1 AVAARP
7 CLGSSPPPRPR
18 RPARL
23 GGRVAMRG
31 AAGPGEAEQ
40 AHQKMVRAEA
50 SEVLAIRGTAEEGLR
65 SLGWSFA
72 SLPKQGPVGR
82 VVANAVHTGGWAEK
96 LGVQVGD
103 RLALINGEPPNWM
116 EPKMLFAI
124 MKSRPLEL
132 TFHRAKGHG
141 SGKVGSSGP
150 SRDA

>member
-1 AVAARP
+1 
-7 CLGSSPPPRPR
+7 SSPPPRPR

-72 SLPKQGPVGR
+72 SLPKQAGAAVRSRGPW
-82 VVANAVHTGGWAEK
+82 GGWWPMRFIPAA
-96 LGVQVGD
+96 GP
-103 RLALINGEPPNWM
+103 RSWAC
-116 EPKMLFAI
+116 
-124 MKSRPLEL
+124 R
-132 TFHRAKGHG
+132 
-141 SGKVGSSGP
+141 SGTAWP
-150 SRDA
+150 

>member
-1 AVAARP
+1 
-7 CLGSSPPPRPR
+7 SSPPPRPR

-116 EPKMLFAI
+116 P
-124 MKSRPLEL
+124 
-132 TFHRAKGHG
+132 G
-141 SGKVGSSGP
+141 GP
-150 SRDA
+150 QAVR